1 MGPVHHMM
9 HRASFSASL
18 QVSDLSSTWLI
29 EAQVNSG
36 IFQAGKDF
44 ESKPW
49 HHIGLP
55 KIKLCL
61 RALSEQFMNS
71 KGLGL

>member
-1 MGPVHHMM
+1 MGPVHLMM

-29 EAQVNSG
+29 EAQVSSG

-44 ESKPW
+44 ESKSW
-49 HHIGLP
+49 HHTGPP
-55 KIKLCL
+55 KIKLCV
-61 RALSEQFMNS
+61 
-71 KGLGL
+71 